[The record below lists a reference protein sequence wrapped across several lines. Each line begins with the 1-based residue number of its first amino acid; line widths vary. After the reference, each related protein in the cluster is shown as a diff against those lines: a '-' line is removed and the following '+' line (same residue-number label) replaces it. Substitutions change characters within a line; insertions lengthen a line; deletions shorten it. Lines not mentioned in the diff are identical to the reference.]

1 MRKLFTAMVIPTA
14 AILIATIFSP
24 EDGRGV
30 EAVNAVVR
38 EAQVQTPTVTPT
50 PLDWLRQSADL
61 IAQLAPTES
70 ISAKTD

>member
-1 MRKLFTAMVIPTA
+1 MVIPAA

-38 EAQVQTPTVTPT
+38 EAHVQTPTVTPN

-61 IAQLAPTES
+61 IAQLAPTEL

>member
-1 MRKLFTAMVIPTA
+1 MRKLFTAMVIPAA

-30 EAVNAVVR
+30 EAVNAVMR

-50 PLDWLRQSADL
+50 PLGWLRQSADL
-61 IAQLAPTES
+61 IAQLAPTEL

>member
-1 MRKLFTAMVIPTA
+1 MVIPTA

-24 EDGRGV
+24 EDGRRV

-61 IAQLAPTES
+61 IAQLAPADS